1 MFGMQLKIIIHAQKH
16 NQEKRTQPIETKP
29 EMTKMVEIGEK
40 DIRTAIINMFHM
52 IKKVEEILD
61 TIKEMK
67 YINRA
72 QIKFMEMKNTI
83 YEKKILDAIKSR

>member
-1 MFGMQLKIIIHAQKH
+1 
-16 NQEKRTQPIETKP
+16 
-29 EMTKMVEIGEK
+29 MTKMMEIGEK
-40 DIRTAIINMFHM
+40 DIRTAIIHMFHM
-52 IKKVEEILD
+52 IKKLEEILD
-61 TIKEMK
+61 MMIKEMK